1 MPCGTKEEA
10 VDKISF
16 ALKYIVYACIWL
28 LVVADSS
35 MPLINNI
42 FFCSVYLRVLGID
55 EWQHTGLQY
64 DVISCLNLLDRCD
77 DPLLLLRDIKRS
89 LVPKTGRLILAT
101 VLPFQPYVE
110 IGQLGVLFFFTR
122 TRIEPLCVKKRKHKY
137 VSAPFQEEDGSV
149 PKNIC
154 D

>member
-1 MPCGTKEEA
+1 M
-10 VDKISF
+10 SQ
-16 ALKYIVYACIWL
+16 
-28 LVVADSS
+28 
-35 MPLINNI
+35 INNI
-42 FFCSVYLRVLGID
+42 FFFSVCLRVLGID

-110 IGQLGVLFFFTR
+110 IGQLRVIFFFTHAK
-122 TRIEPLCVKKRKHKY
+122 IESFGVKKK
-137 VSAPFQEEDGSV
+137 ET
-149 PKNIC
+149 
-154 D
+154 